1 VAVAAAATMLFV
13 VTGCEADIRTSLEAG
28 RADAT
33 VTVTFT
39 GELADTVRADTD
51 LARSVDDIIADAA
64 GTQPERTDRGD
75 GDLSWTVDV
84 AVADLAD
91 TAPLTGISEVTASGD
106 ATSTTITT
114 TSPTRLLEAIRSAEQ
129 PDGVDAMAEQTRLAI
144 EVHYAGGVTNSTVSG
159 PASAAM
165 LNDVVDGTTAVFA
178 TSAADA
184 GDTTLTVT
192 GSPNARPNVMLIVAV
207 LAAGAGAVLLWR
219 SRRRRAEVPSG
230 PPLR

>member
-1 VAVAAAATMLFV
+1 VAAVAAVLV
-13 VTGCEADIRTSLEAG
+13 VATGCEADIRTSLDAG

-75 GDLSWTVDV
+75 GELSWTVDV
-84 AVADLAD
+84 AVGDLGD
-91 TAPLTGISEVTASGD
+91 TAALTGISEVTTSDDAS
-106 ATSTTITT
+106 TTTITT

-144 EVHYAGGVTNSTVSG
+144 EVRYAGGVTDATVSG
-159 PASAAM
+159 PASTSM
-165 LNDVVDGTTAVFA
+165 LNDVVDDTTAVFA

-192 GSPNARPNVMLIVAV
+192 GSPNARPNVVLIIAV
-207 LAAGAGAVLLWR
+207 LAAVTGVVLAWR
-219 SRRRRAEVPSG
+219 SRRRTKVPVG
-230 PPLR
+230 PPLP